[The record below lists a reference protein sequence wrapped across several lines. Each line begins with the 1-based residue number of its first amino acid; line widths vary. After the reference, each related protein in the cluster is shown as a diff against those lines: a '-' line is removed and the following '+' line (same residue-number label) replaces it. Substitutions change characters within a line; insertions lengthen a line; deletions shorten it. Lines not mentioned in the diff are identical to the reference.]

1 MYSSSTAVVPAPPAN
16 KAIIVI
22 GFIVYLSLIIYAA
35 VQYFY
40 MFGFWHWE
48 GFKSRRISKFN
59 EPDNS
64 AITLAQKKIDSHSKI
79 FNLLII
85 FFCILR
91 ISWLSGQTETSVNDY
106 SFVLNRICQSIFFTA
121 FSLIIVYWLEMQFTV
136 NSFFSRHRKILFI
149 TGWVIN
155 FIVYGLTFFT
165 IAMVLNNS
173 RGAITRAQR
182 QGGMYKFSASIIS
195 GTALLATL
203 FFLFAGIGLFTRT
216 KHTSKKAHIPRRAQC
231 FMLSRISIITIIL
244 VVCNTLRTIMFL
256 IFPMTN
262 FQVQDTFYYPL
273 AYFIPEVLPVVA
285 QLYIALYTKQVQNKS
300 LSIYVK
306 SPSIYSNSPLITESA
321 SLANGSDENYFKIN
335 DDDDDVED
343 NVEDKEQTR
352 DTN

>member
-1 MYSSSTAVVPAPPAN
+1 
-16 KAIIVI
+16 
-22 GFIVYLSLIIYAA
+22 
-35 VQYFY
+35 
-40 MFGFWHWE
+40 
-48 GFKSRRISKFN
+48 
-59 EPDNS
+59 
-64 AITLAQKKIDSHSKI
+64 
-79 FNLLII
+79 
-85 FFCILR
+85 
-91 ISWLSGQTETSVNDY
+91 
-106 SFVLNRICQSIFFTA
+106 LNRVSQSVFFSV
-121 FSLIIVYWLEMQFTV
+121 FSLIIFYWLEMQSNV
-136 NSFFSRHRKILFI
+136 NSFFAKYRKRIFI
-149 TGWVIN
+149 ATVITN
-155 FIVYGLTFFT
+155 AIVYGLTIIT
-165 IAMVLNNS
+165 IIMVLRIS
-173 RGAITRAQR
+173 SGAITRAQR
-182 QGGMYKFSASIIS
+182 QGTMYRFSASIIS

-273 AYFIPEVLPVVA
+273 AYFIPEVLPAVA

-335 DDDDDVED
+335 DDDDDDVED